1 MQQQQQHNEMY
12 QKQIQSSYYQL
23 QYLQQQQM
31 LMMLNSGNNSR
42 RSSTISSATST
53 TSTISSS
60 NRHYRPHIPQYYQ
73 LSPSSSTSSSV
84 KHYPSDKNTNKSRT
98 NRASI
103 NSTTS
108 TINSSK
114 SAISVETLPKRRQS
128 LGKRIK
134 KVFGMTETTTRP
146 TLLSVEVPAD
156 KTIAPASTKIS
167 SSLKKKGMFI
177 SFIFIDAWRLTLN

>member
-1 MQQQQQHNEMY
+1 MWRDWTMQQQHNEMY

-31 LMMLNSGNNSR
+31 IMMLNSNNSSR
-42 RSSTISSATST
+42 RSSTISSAAST
-53 TSTISSS
+53 ASTISSS
-60 NRHYRPHIPQYYQ
+60 RHYRPNIPQYYQ
-73 LSPSSSTSSSV
+73 LSPSSSSTSSSI
-84 KHYPSDKNTNKSRT
+84 KHLYKSEKSRT

-108 TINSSK
+108 TINS
-114 SAISVETLPKRRQS
+114 AATMSVETQLPKRRQS

-134 KVFGMTETTTRP
+134 KVFGMTETTTRS

-156 KTIAPASTKIS
+156 KTTSPASTKIS
-167 SSLKKKGMFI
+167 PSTTHSLKKKGRFI
-177 SFIFIDAWRLTLN
+177 L